1 MYMWFMYT
9 YVKFVRRITNFILQ
23 CILYKKQKSF
33 YFVEKIYENIQTV
46 FKAGEK
52 GNFTALTQA
61 ELNGSNSVFRLESR
75 EYIYS

>member
-1 MYMWFMYT
+1 MV
-9 YVKFVRRITNFILQ
+9 YVHICKVCSENKKFDLQ
-23 CILYKKQKSF
+23 CTWKQTEDFLFSGKDF
-33 YFVEKIYENIQTV
+33 WKLIQTV

-52 GNFTALTQA
+52 GNLTALTQA